1 MIIID
6 DKVVILMS
14 PKCGTNS
21 IAKAI
26 RESGNRITF
35 GSTLN
40 ITQCAGNYDDFR
52 YNHSN
57 LRALEIFCQNNN
69 KDIKNY
75 YVISLIRNPYKK
87 YVSAYRFNKSKKRS
101 MYMNC
106 NFNEYIE
113 SHHLNQFI
121 YTNYCMTENNKVDNV
136 VDIKNFKEFWNTKV
150 APKYKLRQ
158 VYNIPLL

>member
-1 MIIID
+1 
-6 DKVVILMS
+6 
-14 PKCGTNS
+14 
-21 IAKAI
+21 
-26 RESGNRITF
+26 
-35 GSTLN
+35 
-40 ITQCAGNYDDFR
+40 
-52 YNHSN
+52 
-57 LRALEIFCQNNN
+57 
-69 KDIKNY
+69 
-75 YVISLIRNPYKK
+75 
-87 YVSAYRFNKSKKRS
+87 

-158 VYNIPLL
+158 VYNIPHENITQPIDEKIYFTQELVDKINKDYYLDFIEGGYEILKDVDEVNKFCDL